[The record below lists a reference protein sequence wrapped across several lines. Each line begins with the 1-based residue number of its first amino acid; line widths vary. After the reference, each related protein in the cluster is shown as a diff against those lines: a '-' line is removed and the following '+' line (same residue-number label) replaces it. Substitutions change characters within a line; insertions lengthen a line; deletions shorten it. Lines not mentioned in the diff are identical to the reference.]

1 MNMLYD
7 VNLQRNSKKKEIY
20 DEFFPV
26 MVSAFWRCVVLGGML
41 VPEILRQ
48 DPKKGMS
55 LLRHAMTADTVDD
68 DHFGSFS

>member
-41 VPEILRQ
+41 LPEILRQ
-48 DPKKGMS
+48 DPKK
-55 LLRHAMTADTVDD
+55 RHVIIATCHDRRY
-68 DHFGSFS
+68 SR